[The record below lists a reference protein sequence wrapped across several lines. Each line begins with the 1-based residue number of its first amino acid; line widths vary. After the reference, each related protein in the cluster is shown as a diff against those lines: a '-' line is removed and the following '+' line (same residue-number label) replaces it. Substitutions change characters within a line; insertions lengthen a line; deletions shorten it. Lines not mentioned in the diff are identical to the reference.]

1 VATVTAPLPSGTI
14 VATIASASMIAQQ
27 VAGKAARDAIF
38 LSNFSVTTLPIV
50 MAAAAVL
57 SLGVAIGLSGLILRH
72 SPARVV
78 PALFALSGATLLALW
93 AVSFAAPRG
102 AALALYLHTALFGP
116 AVISAFWSLI
126 NEKFDPHSGKRAVSL
141 ITGGGTLG
149 GVLGGIIAWRAAAV
163 IAVPTMLPLLAAINL
178 VCLWGTV
185 RLSDPEMEG
194 RRKVPAKVVETST
207 KEAPTPWQM
216 LRDAPYLRNL
226 SLIVALGAVTSGLLD
241 YVFSAEVAK
250 AFAKGPALLSFF
262 SLFWLVVGVLT
273 FAFQT
278 LLGRVALEKLGL
290 ATTVGILPGIVV
302 LGGAFG
308 LAVPGLLST
317 SLLRGAEAVQ
327 RNSLFRS
334 AYELLYTPLS
344 EQKKR
349 STKTFIDIG
358 VDRIGTVVA
367 SGITLLT
374 LQLNPEKASGIL
386 LVVAVT
392 CGVILLARSR
402 PLHNGY
408 VAVLEESLH
417 QEAEKMAILADTSE
431 PEPEALPTQEK
442 VELRDEVVAELDDL
456 PHTADLAALATREL
470 SVAPEREARVDNA
483 VEARLDAA
491 LYVVGELCSKDA
503 ARARCVLGAEAPLDA
518 ATVTFAILLLANQ
531 ELHLDAIRALRKV
544 ALPCTGQLVDALC
557 NRDMAFDIHR
567 RIPRVLSACATQE
580 AANGLLRG
588 TEDARFEVRYECGR
602 ALFRI
607 TGANPEIVVEL
618 DRLIAIVKREVELS
632 KEVWESQTAPQFED
646 DDDDP
651 PVLIDRLLRDR
662 IDRSLE
668 HVFTILALYAD
679 RESLRIAFK
688 ALHDQ
693 DAQLRG
699 TALEYLETVLPDAV
713 RDAVWPFLGEARPM
727 RAARPAKEILAD
739 LVRVRATSDPERKAL
754 SPVTPS
760 GRDKDWVK
768 DEGD

>member
-1 VATVTAPLPSGTI
+1 VATVTAPLPSGTV
-14 VATIASASMIAQQ
+14 VATIASASIIAQQ

-38 LSNFSVTTLPIV
+38 LSNFRVTTLPIV
-50 MAAAAVL
+50 MAAGAVL
-57 SLGVAIGLSGLILRH
+57 SLGVALVLSRLILRH

-78 PALFALSGATLLALW
+78 PALFALSSAALLAVW
-93 AVSFAAPRG
+93 AVNFAAPRV

-178 VCLWGTV
+178 VCLWSTV
-185 RLSDPEMEG
+185 RLRDPEMKG
-194 RRKVPAKVVETST
+194 RNKVPAKVVEVSAKDT
-207 KEAPTPWQM
+207 PTPWQM

-226 SLIVALGAVTSGLLD
+226 SIIVMLGSVTSGLLD
-241 YVFSAEVAK
+241 YVFSSEVAK
-250 AFAKGPALLSFF
+250 AYAKGPALLSFF

-308 LAVPGLLST
+308 IAVPGLLST

-327 RNSLFRS
+327 RNSLFRA

-349 STKTFIDIG
+349 STKTFIDVG
-358 VDRIGTVVA
+358 LDRIGTVAA

-374 LQLNPEKASGIL
+374 LQLNPGKASGIL
-386 LVVAVT
+386 LVVAVA

-417 QEAEKMAILADTSE
+417 QEAEKMAIPADTPESE
-431 PEPEALPTQEK
+431 ARPSQEK
-442 VELRDEVVAELDDL
+442 VELRDQVVAELDDL
-456 PHTADLAALATREL
+456 PHTADLAAIATRER
-470 SVAPEREARVDNA
+470 SVAPEREAPVEDA

-491 LYVVGELCSKDA
+491 LYVVGELCSKDV
-503 ARARCVLGAEAPLDA
+503 ARARGVLGAEAPLDA
-518 ATVTFAILLLANQ
+518 AAVTFAILLLANQ
-531 ELHLDAIRALRKV
+531 ELYLDAIRALRKV

-557 NRDMAFDIHR
+557 NQDMAFDIHR
-567 RIPRVLSACATQE
+567 RIPRVLSASTTQD

-618 DRLIAIVKREVELS
+618 DRIIAIVKREVEVN
-632 KEVWESQTAPQFED
+632 KEVWESQSASQFED
-646 DDDDP
+646 EDDEP
-651 PVLIDRLLRDR
+651 PALIDRLLRDR

-688 ALHDQ
+688 ALHEEDP
-693 DAQLRG
+693 QLRG
-699 TALEYLETVLPDAV
+699 TALEYLETVLPDEV
-713 RDAVWPFLGEARPM
+713 RDGVWPYLGEDRPM
-727 RAARPAKEILAD
+727 REARPAKDILAD
-739 LVRVRATSDPERKAL
+739 LVGARRASDLQRK
-754 SPVTPS
+754 SPSPATPN
-760 GRDKDWVK
+760 GRNEDAGKID
-768 DEGD
+768 G

>member
-50 MAAAAVL
+50 MAAGAVL
-57 SLGVAIGLSGLILRH
+57 SLGVSLVLSGLILRH

-78 PALFALSGATLLALW
+78 PTLFALSSAALLAVW

-116 AVISAFWSLI
+116 AVISVFWSLI

-185 RLSDPEMEG
+185 RLRDPEMKG
-194 RRKVPAKVVETST
+194 RRKVPAKVVETAAKDT
-207 KEAPTPWQM
+207 PTPWQM

-226 SLIVALGAVTSGLLD
+226 SIIVMLGAVTSGLLD

-290 ATTVGILPGIVV
+290 ATTVGILPGVVV

-349 STKTFIDIG
+349 STKTFIDVG
-358 VDRIGTVVA
+358 LDRIGTVAA

-374 LQLNPEKASGIL
+374 LQLNPGKAGGIL
-386 LVVAVT
+386 LVVAVV

-417 QEAEKMAILADTSE
+417 QEAEKMAIPADT
-431 PEPEALPTQEK
+431 PDPEALPTQEK

-456 PHTADLAALATREL
+456 PHTADLAAIATRER
-470 SVAPEREARVDNA
+470 SVAPEREARVDDA

-518 ATVTFAILLLANQ
+518 AAVTFAILLLANQ

-567 RIPRVLSACATQE
+567 RIPRVLSASTTQE

-602 ALFRI
+602 ALYRI
-607 TGANPEIVVEL
+607 TGTNPEIVVEIE
-618 DRLIAIVKREVELS
+618 RLIAIVKREVEVS
-632 KEVWESQTAPQFED
+632 KEVWESQSASQFED
-646 DDDDP
+646 EDDEP
-651 PVLIDRLLRDR
+651 PALIDRLLRDR

-668 HVFTILALYAD
+668 HVFTILAIHTD

-688 ALHDQ
+688 ALHEEDP
-693 DAQLRG
+693 QLRG
-699 TALEYLETVLPDAV
+699 TALEYLETVLPDEV
-713 RDAVWPFLGEARPM
+713 RDAVWPFLGEDRPM
-727 RAARPAKEILAD
+727 REARPAKDILAD
-739 LVRVRATSDPERKAL
+739 LVGVRRASDPQRKAP
-754 SPVTPS
+754 SPATPN
-760 GRDKDWVK
+760 GRDEDAGKID
-768 DEGD
+768 GN